1 MIRLIAITIIAV
13 ACTGLSAQA
22 LFQQASENSGR
33 GSFYQVDPK
42 TPRPWAVHDLVT
54 IKVDQNVSAR
64 RSDSIENTKSMRLSA
79 QINDWMA
86 IDGGTGNLVTAAP
99 LSPSVDVSSDYEV
112 ENDGARNRISK
123 FSDVIT
129 AEVIQILPNGHLKV
143 AAYKEIKV
151 MDDTERIEL
160 TCTIDPEWVD
170 VRTKSIDAERCAH
183 LRIRYT
189 GDGDVSD
196 SASTGWLTDIINFI
210 WPF

>member
-1 MIRLIAITIIAV
+1 MIRLLSLTILLMLCAEV
-13 ACTGLSAQA
+13 SAQA

-33 GSFYQVDPK
+33 GSFYQVDPEA
-42 TPRPWAVHDLVT
+42 PRPWAVHDLVT
-54 IKVDQNVSAR
+54 IKIDQNVLAR
-64 RSDSIENTKSMRLSA
+64 RSDSIETNKSMRLKA
-79 QINDWMA
+79 EINDWMA

-99 LSPSVDVSSDYEV
+99 LSPSIDVSSDYEI
-112 ENDGARNRISK
+112 ENDGIRNRISK

-143 AAYKEIKV
+143 AAYKEIRV
-151 MDDTERIEL
+151 MGDTERFEL

-170 VRTKSIDAERCAH
+170 VQTKSIDAERCAH
-183 LRIRYT
+183 LRLRYT

>member
-1 MIRLIAITIIAV
+1 MTRVISLTILLMLCAEV
-13 ACTGLSAQA
+13 SAQA

-54 IKVDQNVSAR
+54 IKIDQNVSAR
-64 RSDSIENTKSMRLSA
+64 RSDSIETSKSMKLTA
-79 QINDWMA
+79 EINDWMA
-86 IDGGTGNLVTAAP
+86 IDGGTGNLVAAAP
-99 LSPSVDVSSDYEV
+99 LSPGIDVSSDYEV
-112 ENDGARNRISK
+112 ENDGSRNRISK

-143 AAYKEIKV
+143 AAYKEIRV
-151 MDDTERIEL
+151 MDDTERFEL

-183 LRIRYT
+183 LRLRYT